1 MATSAEWPPSIGLQT
16 GMQFFSS
23 DPHPVGRASSSL
35 VRSAIR
41 RVLDVVR
48 FWLGLVL
55 FGLLSLL
62 WSLPAGLLRH
72 VLSRQAGA
80 QLGQLMI
87 MAGFRTYLGA
97 MQALGLFHCDL
108 RALDTLANEGA
119 LIIVA
124 NHPSL
129 LDAVLV
135 VSRLPR
141 VICIAKAN
149 LWDNWFLGGGIRL
162 AGYLRNDAPLALVRS
177 ALAELRRGQQILIF
191 PEGTRTVAV
200 PVARFKGGFAIMAQK
215 SGIPVQTVLL
225 ESTSPYLT
233 KGWPLFK
240 RPPAPLVYRAR
251 LGARFEVTVGAEVH
265 EFTAGLEGY
274 FRHEL
279 GASRQA
285 QEIA

>member
-1 MATSAEWPPSIGLQT
+1 
-16 GMQFFSS
+16 MQFFSS
-23 DPHPVGRASSSL
+23 DHPPVGLGSSPTSHGAARRA
-35 VRSAIR
+35 
-41 RVLDVVR
+41 LDGVR

-72 VLSRQAGA
+72 VLPRRAA
-80 QLGQLMI
+80 ARLGQLMI
-87 MAGFRTYLGA
+87 MAGFRTYLGV
-97 MQALGLFHCDL
+97 MQAIGLFRCDL
-108 RALDTLANEGA
+108 RALDALAKEDA

-129 LDAVLV
+129 LDAVLI

-162 AGYLRNDAPLALVRS
+162 AGYLRNDAPLALIRG
-177 ALAELRRGQQILIF
+177 ALAELRRGQQMLIF
-191 PEGTRTVAV
+191 PEGTRTVAA

-215 SGIPVQTVLL
+215 SGVPVQTVLL
-225 ESTSPYLT
+225 ESPSPYLT
-233 KGWPLFK
+233 KGWPLFR

-251 LGARFEVTVGAEVH
+251 LGARFEVPPDADIH
-265 EFTAGLEGY
+265 EFMAALEGY

-279 GASRQA
+279 GATRLA
-285 QEIA
+285 QEIG